1 MADRLRPWLLAAATA
16 LWVARPLFPSEA
28 AATCGDG
35 LPVVMLWLLLAGCWL
50 AATVASRRFFLRF
63 GWTDAAAGLL
73 IGLVAL
79 AALWAVRHGSPRPA
93 VNMLWEWTGL
103 GLGFFLTRQL
113 LGGPRQTR
121 AMVAAMIALAVAL
134 SGYGLYQRRR
144 DAAGRG
150 RVQGRSRWRLRAAG
164 VWAAP
169 GSPQRQHFE
178 DRVKNREPFATFALT
193 NSLAAMLAPWLVLAA
208 GIAITGGTIRKAAP
222 CIACALA
229 IAACLVLTRSRSS
242 YVAVL
247 AGLALAALARMRVSE
262 GTVPFSS
269 NENWDS
275 PRAVRGPARR
285 EKRAG
290 LGWKLPAG
298 IALAAVVLVA
308 GAWQSAGRRT
318 WPQRPPSRSA
328 IASSIGRPRCE

>member
-1 MADRLRPWLLAAATA
+1 MTKDPKTISGEKSPKPGHGSPLDNAAAGGDLADRLRPWLLAAATA

-134 SGYGLYQRRR
+134 SGYGLYQRR
-144 DAAGRG
+144 
-150 RVQGRSRWRLRAAG
+150 SR
-164 VWAAP
+164 
-169 GSPQRQHFE
+169 
-178 DRVKNREPFATFALT
+178 
-193 NSLAAMLAPWLVLAA
+193 
-208 GIAITGGTIRKAAP
+208 
-222 CIACALA
+222 C
-229 IAACLVLTRSRSS
+229 
-242 YVAVL
+242 
-247 AGLALAALARMRVSE
+247 
-262 GTVPFSS
+262 
-269 NENWDS
+269 
-275 PRAVRGPARR
+275 RGP
-285 EKRAG
+285 
-290 LGWKLPAG
+290 
-298 IALAAVVLVA
+298 
-308 GAWQSAGRRT
+308 
-318 WPQRPPSRSA
+318 RPSTRPIPMA
-328 IASSIGRPRCE
+328 TCGRPACGLPPVRPSGNTSRTA